1 MSHTGGDIIKTA
13 LFILLFSCCI
23 FYLFL
28 GIYGYRI
35 DKKSKTNQIFLY
47 ICICFGL
54 WSGGYAMMLTSDN
67 INTAFFWRNSSVL
80 GYCFFNGLW
89 LYFAY
94 LLNNEDDF
102 EYISIIKFLAYVPTT
117 LLFIGNI
124 IVEPYSAM
132 TKEYYGWI
140 DVAPELFP
148 QILYI
153 IWAIVIDFAG
163 VIVLYLRGKYSKKNR
178 VKKQNKIIL
187 ITCTVSIIIGIIT
200 DFILPLLGVTIF
212 PSAVLTGTIALG
224 GIYYA
229 INKHRLMLTT
239 PKYISEYIFNTV
251 NEPIFILNENFII
264 KNCNDASLSITNYKI
279 EEVEGKIF
287 SELLDN
293 VDFDL
298 SSITKNSCAKNIEV
312 NLETKYGNNITCE
325 LSGTIIYDE
334 YSDILGILILLHDIS
349 ERKKILEMEKNCTL
363 KLEEANM
370 MLKNQIQDK
379 IRAEEKLRHFVYY
392 DPLTEL
398 PNRKMMLENLNM
410 LLEIKNNSFAILFI
424 DLDGFK
430 SINDNYGH
438 QVGDKVLKNV
448 ADTLKGIIS
457 NVDIISRIGGDEF
470 VIITTDI
477 KSTTYVKEI
486 AERIKKALKIPFIYN
501 EEDLCVGASIG
512 ISIFPEHGKDA
523 DTLIRKADVAMYEV
537 KKKGGYDYALYS
549 SKINDEFLNKMNI
562 KEKLNK
568 AMENNEFVIYYQPI
582 ISLRSMKVL
591 YSEAL
596 IRWKQADKI
605 ISPIEFIPIAKSV
618 GEIISIDNWV
628 LENACKQCE
637 IWHELGGSEFSIS
650 VNVSYSQLKQSEFIP
665 MVENILN
672 HYSFPARCL
681 NMEITEDEA
690 MEDSGT
696 IIGILEKLRKIG
708 VRVSLDDFGTGYS
721 SLSYVNRLPIDM
733 IKIDKSLVWNLEKDY
748 KSVMIVRS
756 IITLGHSL
764 NLKIIAEGIETQE
777 QFRILNEL
785 NCDYIQGYLIGK
797 PMEALEFEHRFIKK
811 ETETMKS

>member
-1 MSHTGGDIIKTA
+1 M
-13 LFILLFSCCI
+13 
-23 FYLFL
+23 
-28 GIYGYRI
+28 

-94 LLNNEDDF
+94 LLNNTDDF

-117 LLFIGNI
+117 ILFIGNI

-132 TKEYYGWI
+132 TKAYYGWI

-153 IWAIVIDFAG
+153 IWAIVIDIAG

-178 VKKQNKIIL
+178 VKKQTKVIL
-187 ITCTVSIIIGIIT
+187 ITCTLSIVIGIIT
-200 DFILPLLGVTIF
+200 DFVFPLLGVTIF

-224 GIYYA
+224 GIYYV
-229 INKHRLMLTT
+229 INRHRMMATS
-239 PKYISEYIFNTV
+239 PRYISEYIFNTV
-251 NEPIFILNENFII
+251 NEPIFILNEEFVIQ
-264 KNCNDASLSITNYKI
+264 NCNMAALNVTNYKI
-279 EEVEGKIF
+279 EELEGKLF

-298 SSITKNSCAKNIEV
+298 NSIMKNAYKKNIEV
-312 NLETKYGNNITCE
+312 NLDHKYGDNITCE
-325 LSGTIIYDE
+325 LSGTTIYDE
-334 YSDILGILILLHDIS
+334 YNDILGILILLHDIS
-349 ERKKILEMEKNCTL
+349 ERKKISEIEKSYTL

-370 MLKNQIQDK
+370 VLKNEIHDR
-379 IRAEEKLRHFVYY
+379 IRAEKKIRHFVYY

-448 ADTLKGIIS
+448 AHTLQGIIS
-457 NVDIISRIGGDEF
+457 NNDIISRIGGDEF
-470 VIITTDI
+470 VIIPTNI
-477 KSTTYVKEI
+477 KSITYVQEI
-486 AERIKKALKIPFIYN
+486 SERIQKALKTPFIYN
-501 EEDLCVGASIG
+501 EEALSVGASIG

-549 SKINDEFLNKMNI
+549 SKINDEFLDKIDI

-568 AMENNEFVIYYQPI
+568 AMKNNEFIIYYQPI

-596 IRWKQADKI
+596 IRWKQGDKI
-605 ISPIEFIPIAKSV
+605 ISPAEFIPIAKSV
-618 GEIISIDNWV
+618 GEIIPIDNWV

-637 IWHELGGSEFSIS
+637 MWHELGGSDFSIS
-650 VNVSYSQLKQSEFIP
+650 VNVSYSQLKQSEFVS
-665 MVENILN
+665 MVQNILN
-672 HYSFPARCL
+672 HYSLPARCL

-696 IIGILEKLRKIG
+696 IIEILEKLRKIG

-733 IKIDKSLVWNLEKDY
+733 IKIDKSLIANLEKDY

-756 IITLGHSL
+756 IINLGHSL
-764 NLKIIAEGIETQE
+764 SLKIIAEGIETQE

-797 PMEALEFEHRFIKK
+797 PMEVLEFEHRFIKK
-811 ETETMKS
+811 ENEIMKS

>member
-1 MSHTGGDIIKTA
+1 M
-13 LFILLFSCCI
+13 
-23 FYLFL
+23 
-28 GIYGYRI
+28 
-35 DKKSKTNQIFLY
+35 DKKSKINQIFIY
-47 ICICFGL
+47 ICICFVL

-67 INTAFFWRNSSVL
+67 INIAFFWRNSSVL

-94 LLNNEDDF
+94 LLNNTDDF

-117 LLFIGNI
+117 ILFIGNV

-140 DVAPELFP
+140 DVAPELLP

-153 IWAIVIDFAG
+153 IWAIVIDIAG
-163 VIVLYLRGKYSKKNR
+163 VAVLYLRGKYSKKNR
-178 VKKQNKIIL
+178 VKKQTKVIL

-200 DFILPLLGVTIF
+200 DFVLPLLGLTIF

-229 INKHRLMLTT
+229 INRHRLMSTT

-251 NEPIFILNENFII
+251 NEPIFILNEKFII
-264 KNCNDASLSITNYKI
+264 QNCNDASLSVTNYKI
-279 EEVEGKIF
+279 EELEGKIF
-287 SELLDN
+287 SELLSD

-298 SSITKNSCAKNIEV
+298 SSIMKNAYAKNIEV
-312 NLETKYGNNITCE
+312 DLETKYGNNITCE
-325 LSGTIIYDE
+325 LSATIIYDE

-349 ERKKILEMEKNCTL
+349 ERKKILEMERNCNL

-379 IRAEEKLRHFVYY
+379 IRAEEKIRHFVYY

-398 PNRKMMLENLNM
+398 PNRKMMLEKLNV
-410 LLEIKNNSFAILFI
+410 LLEIENNSFAMFFI

-477 KSTTYVKEI
+477 KFTTYVKEI
-486 AERIKKALKIPFIYN
+486 AERIQNALKTPFIYN
-501 EEDLCVGASIG
+501 EEALCVGASIG
-512 ISIFPEHGKDA
+512 ISVFPEHGKDA

-568 AMENNEFVIYYQPI
+568 AMENNEFIIYYQPI

-596 IRWKQADKI
+596 IRWKQGDKI

-637 IWHELGGSEFSIS
+637 IWHELGGNEFSIS

>member
-1 MSHTGGDIIKTA
+1 MFYAGGGIIKTT
-13 LFILLFSCCI
+13 LFILLFLCCV

-47 ICICFGL
+47 ICICFVL

-67 INTAFFWRNSSVL
+67 INVAFFWRNSSVL

-94 LLNNEDDF
+94 LLNNTDDF

-117 LLFIGNI
+117 LLFIGNV

-132 TKEYYGWI
+132 TNEYYGCI
-140 DVAPELFP
+140 DVAPELLP

-153 IWAIVIDFAG
+153 IWAIVIDIAG
-163 VIVLYLRGKYSKKNR
+163 VAVLYLRGKYSKKNR
-178 VKKQNKIIL
+178 VKKQTKVIL

-200 DFILPLLGVTIF
+200 DFVLPLLGVTIF
-212 PSAVLTGTIALG
+212 PSAVLTGVIALG
-224 GIYYA
+224 GIYYT
-229 INKHRLMLTT
+229 INRHRMMLTT
-239 PKYISEYIFNTV
+239 PKYISEYIFNSV

-264 KNCNDASLSITNYKI
+264 QNCNDASLSVTNYKI
-279 EEVEGKIF
+279 EELEGKIF
-287 SELLDN
+287 SELLNN

-298 SSITKNSCAKNIEV
+298 SVVIKNAYAKNIEV
-312 NLETKYGNNITCE
+312 NLETKYGNSITCE

-334 YSDILGILILLHDIS
+334 YRDILGILILLHDIS
-349 ERKKILEMEKNCTL
+349 ERKKILEMEKSCNL

-379 IRAEEKLRHFVYY
+379 IRAEEKIRHFVYY

-398 PNRKMMLENLNM
+398 PNRKMMLERLNL
-410 LLEIKNNSFAILFI
+410 LLEIENNSFAMLFI

-438 QVGDKVLKNV
+438 QLGDKVLKNV

-457 NVDIISRIGGDEF
+457 DNDTISRIGGDEF
-470 VIITTDI
+470 VIIATNI

-486 AERIKKALKIPFIYN
+486 AERIQKALNTPFIYN
-501 EEDLCVGASIG
+501 GEALSVGASIG
-512 ISIFPEHGKDA
+512 ISIFPEHGKDT
-523 DTLIRKADVAMYEV
+523 DTLIRKADIAMYEV
-537 KKKGGYDYALYS
+537 KKNGGYNYALYS
-549 SKINDEFLNKMNI
+549 SKINDEFLDKIDI
-562 KEKLNK
+562 KEKLNRSMK
-568 AMENNEFVIYYQPI
+568 NNEFIIYYQPI

-596 IRWKQADKI
+596 IRWKQGDKI
-605 ISPIEFIPIAKSV
+605 ISPAEFIPIAKSV
-618 GEIISIDNWV
+618 GEIIPIDNWV

-637 IWHELGGSEFSIS
+637 IWNELGGNEFSIS
-650 VNVSYSQLKQSEFIP
+650 VNVSYSQLKQSEFVS
-665 MVENILN
+665 MVQSILN
-672 HYSFPARCL
+672 NYSIQARCL

-690 MEDSGT
+690 MEDFGT
-696 IIGILEKLRKIG
+696 IIGILEELRKIG
-708 VRVSLDDFGTGYS
+708 IRVSLDDFGTGYS

-733 IKIDKSLVWNLEKDY
+733 IKIDKSLIANLEKDY

-756 IITLGHSL
+756 IINLGHSL
-764 NLKIIAEGIETQE
+764 SLKIIAEGIETQE

-811 ETETMKS
+811 KLKL

>member
-1 MSHTGGDIIKTA
+1 M
-13 LFILLFSCCI
+13 LLFLCCV

-28 GIYGYRI
+28 GIYGDRI

-47 ICICFGL
+47 ICICFVL

-67 INTAFFWRNSSVL
+67 INVAFFWRNSSVL

-94 LLNNEDDF
+94 LLNNTDDF

-117 LLFIGNI
+117 ILFIGNV

-132 TKEYYGWI
+132 NKEYYGWI

-153 IWAIVIDFAG
+153 IWAIVIDIAG
-163 VIVLYLRGKYSKKNR
+163 VIVLYLRGKYSKINR
-178 VKKQNKIIL
+178 VKKQTKIIL
-187 ITCTVSIIIGIIT
+187 ITCTMSIIIGIIT

-212 PSAVLTGTIALG
+212 PSAVLTGVIALG

-229 INKHRLMLTT
+229 INRHRMMLTT
-239 PKYISEYIFNTV
+239 PKYISEYIFNSV

-264 KNCNDASLSITNYKI
+264 QNCNNASLSVTNYKI

-287 SELLDN
+287 SELLSN

-298 SSITKNSCAKNIEV
+298 SAIIKNAYAKNIEV

-334 YSDILGILILLHDIS
+334 YRDILGILILLHDIS
-349 ERKKILEMEKNCTL
+349 ERKKILEMEKSCNL

-379 IRAEEKLRHFVYY
+379 IRAEEKIRHFVYY

-398 PNRKMMLENLNM
+398 PNRKMMLEKLNL
-410 LLEIKNNSFAILFI
+410 LIEIENNGFAMLFI

-438 QVGDKVLKNV
+438 QLGDKVLKNV

-457 NVDIISRIGGDEF
+457 DNDIISRIGGDEF
-470 VIITTDI
+470 VIIATNI

-486 AERIKKALKIPFIYN
+486 AERIQKALKTPFIYN
-501 EEDLCVGASIG
+501 AEALSVGASIG
-512 ISIFPEHGKDA
+512 ISIFPEHGKDT
-523 DTLIRKADVAMYEV
+523 DTLIRKADIAMYEV
-537 KKKGGYDYALYS
+537 KKNGGYNYALYS
-549 SKINDEFLNKMNI
+549 SKINDEFLDKI
-562 KEKLNK
+562 DVKEKLNK
-568 AMENNEFVIYYQPI
+568 AMKNNEFIIYYQPI

-596 IRWKQADKI
+596 IRWKQGDKI
-605 ISPIEFIPIAKSV
+605 ISPAEFIPIAKSV
-618 GEIISIDNWV
+618 GEIIPIDNWV

-637 IWHELGGSEFSIS
+637 IWHQLGGNEFSVS
-650 VNVSYSQLKQSEFIP
+650 VNVSYSQLKQSEFVS
-665 MVENILN
+665 MVQSILN
-672 HYSFPARCL
+672 HYSLPARCL

-690 MEDSGT
+690 MEDFGT
-696 IIGILEKLRKIG
+696 ITGILEELRKIG
-708 VRVSLDDFGTGYS
+708 IRVSLDDFGTGYS

-733 IKIDKSLVWNLEKDY
+733 IKIDKSLIANLEKDY

-756 IITLGHSL
+756 IINLGHSL
-764 NLKIIAEGIETQE
+764 SLKIIAEGIETQE

-811 ETETMKS
+811 ETEIMKS

>member
-1 MSHTGGDIIKTA
+1 
-13 LFILLFSCCI
+13 
-23 FYLFL
+23 
-28 GIYGYRI
+28 
-35 DKKSKTNQIFLY
+35 
-47 ICICFGL
+47 
-54 WSGGYAMMLTSDN
+54 MMLTSDN

-94 LLNNEDDF
+94 LLNNTDDF

-117 LLFIGNI
+117 ILFIGNI

-153 IWAIVIDFAG
+153 IWAIVVDIAG

-178 VKKQNKIIL
+178 VKKQTKVIL
-187 ITCTVSIIIGIIT
+187 ITCTLSIIIGIIT
-200 DFILPLLGVTIF
+200 DFVFPLLGVTIF

-229 INKHRLMLTT
+229 INRHRMMAT
-239 PKYISEYIFNTV
+239 PPRYISEYIFNTV
-251 NEPIFILNENFII
+251 NEPIFILNEEFVIQ
-264 KNCNDASLSITNYKI
+264 NCNMAALNVTNYKI
-279 EEVEGKIF
+279 EELEGKLF

-298 SSITKNSCAKNIEV
+298 NSIIKNAYKKNIEV
-312 NLETKYGNNITCE
+312 NLDHKYGDNITCE
-325 LSGTIIYDE
+325 LSGTTIYDE
-334 YSDILGILILLHDIS
+334 YNDILGILILLHDIS
-349 ERKKILEMEKNCTL
+349 ERKKISEIEKSYTL

-370 MLKNQIQDK
+370 VLKNEIHDR
-379 IRAEEKLRHFVYY
+379 IRAEKKIRHFVYY

-448 ADTLKGIIS
+448 AHTLQGIIS
-457 NVDIISRIGGDEF
+457 NNDIISRIGGDEF
-470 VIITTDI
+470 VIIPTNI
-477 KSTTYVKEI
+477 KSITYVQEI
-486 AERIKKALKIPFIYN
+486 SDRIQKALKTPFIYN
-501 EEDLCVGASIG
+501 EEALSVGASIG

-549 SKINDEFLNKMNI
+549 SKINDEFLDKIDI

-568 AMENNEFVIYYQPI
+568 AMKNNEFIIYYQPI

-596 IRWKQADKI
+596 IRWKQGDKI
-605 ISPIEFIPIAKSV
+605 IPPAEFIPIAKSV
-618 GEIISIDNWV
+618 GEIIPIDNWV

-637 IWHELGGSEFSIS
+637 MWHELGGSDFSIS
-650 VNVSYSQLKQSEFIP
+650 VNVSYSQLKQSEFVS
-665 MVENILN
+665 MVQNILN
-672 HYSFPARCL
+672 HYSLPARCL

-696 IIGILEKLRKIG
+696 IIEILEKLRKIG

-733 IKIDKSLVWNLEKDY
+733 IKIDKSLIANLEKDY

-756 IITLGHSL
+756 IINLGHSL
-764 NLKIIAEGIETQE
+764 SLKIIAEGIETQE

-811 ETETMKS
+811 ENEIMKS

>member
-1 MSHTGGDIIKTA
+1 MFYAGGGIIKTT
-13 LFILLFSCCI
+13 LFILLFLCCV

-47 ICICFGL
+47 ICICFVL

-67 INTAFFWRNSSVL
+67 INVAFFWRNSSVL

-94 LLNNEDDF
+94 LLNNTDDF

-117 LLFIGNI
+117 LLFIGNV

-132 TKEYYGWI
+132 TNEYYGWI
-140 DVAPELFP
+140 DVAPELLP

-153 IWAIVIDFAG
+153 IWAIVIDIAG
-163 VIVLYLRGKYSKKNR
+163 VAVLYLRGKYSKKNR
-178 VKKQNKIIL
+178 VKKQTKVIL

-200 DFILPLLGVTIF
+200 DFVLPLLGVTIF
-212 PSAVLTGTIALG
+212 PSAVLTGVIALG
-224 GIYYA
+224 GIYYT
-229 INKHRLMLTT
+229 INRHRMMLTT
-239 PKYISEYIFNTV
+239 PKYISEYIFNSV
-251 NEPIFILNENFII
+251 NEPIYILNENFII
-264 KNCNDASLSITNYKI
+264 QNCNDASLSVTNYKI
-279 EEVEGKIF
+279 EELEGKIF
-287 SELLDN
+287 SELLNN

-298 SSITKNSCAKNIEV
+298 SVVIKNAYAKNIEV
-312 NLETKYGNNITCE
+312 NLETKYGNSITCE

-334 YSDILGILILLHDIS
+334 YRDILGILILLHDIS
-349 ERKKILEMEKNCTL
+349 ERKKILEMEKSCNL

-379 IRAEEKLRHFVYY
+379 IRAEEKIRHFVYY

-398 PNRKMMLENLNM
+398 PNRKMMLERLNL
-410 LLEIKNNSFAILFI
+410 LLEIENNSFAMLFI

-438 QVGDKVLKNV
+438 QLGDKVLKNV

-457 NVDIISRIGGDEF
+457 DNDTISRIGGDEF
-470 VIITTDI
+470 VIIATNI

-486 AERIKKALKIPFIYN
+486 AERIQKALNTPFIYN
-501 EEDLCVGASIG
+501 GEALSVGASIG
-512 ISIFPEHGKDA
+512 ISIFPEHGKDT
-523 DTLIRKADVAMYEV
+523 DTLIRKADIAMYEV
-537 KKKGGYDYALYS
+537 KKNGGYNYALYS
-549 SKINDEFLNKMNI
+549 SKINDEFLDKIDI

-568 AMENNEFVIYYQPI
+568 AMKNNEFIIYYQPI

-596 IRWKQADKI
+596 IRWKQGDKI
-605 ISPIEFIPIAKSV
+605 ISPAEFIPIAKSV
-618 GEIISIDNWV
+618 GEIIPIDNWV

-637 IWHELGGSEFSIS
+637 IWNELGGNEFSIS
-650 VNVSYSQLKQSEFIP
+650 VNVSYSQLKQSEFVS
-665 MVENILN
+665 MVQSILN
-672 HYSFPARCL
+672 HYSIQARCL

-690 MEDSGT
+690 MEDFGT
-696 IIGILEKLRKIG
+696 IIGILEELRKIG
-708 VRVSLDDFGTGYS
+708 IRVSLDDFGTGYS

-733 IKIDKSLVWNLEKDY
+733 IKIDKSLIANLEKDY

-756 IITLGHSL
+756 IINLGHSL
-764 NLKIIAEGIETQE
+764 SLKIIAEGIETQE

-811 ETETMKS
+811 KLKL